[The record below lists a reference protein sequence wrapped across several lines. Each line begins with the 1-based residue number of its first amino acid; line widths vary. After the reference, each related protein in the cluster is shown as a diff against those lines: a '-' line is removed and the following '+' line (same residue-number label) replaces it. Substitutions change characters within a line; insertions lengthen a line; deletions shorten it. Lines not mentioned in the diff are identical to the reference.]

1 MANKFQVGIIG
12 GGLAGFCAAI
22 HLGKL
27 GFSVVLWEKGEYPR
41 HKVCGEYVSNETLT
55 YLKHLGFDPFE
66 LGGVKIDHLTVSHW
80 NGKKLSTPLKQGAFG
95 ISRFAFEYN
104 LMLIAQ
110 KNGVDVRL
118 KENVTA
124 YTKINDGYEVKTSK
138 GEITEV
144 EILLSAHGKKSNM
157 DRIMNRPFF
166 QKDADYIGVKYH
178 FKYSIP
184 SNHVALHNFETGY
197 CGVSMVEE
205 ERINVCYLST
215 KTALKKYGSI
225 DELEKNLV
233 RKNPFLNDV
242 FTNGEKLFTE
252 PKTISDFS
260 FKPKAPVEDGILM
273 LGDAAG
279 LITPLCGNGMAM
291 AIHAAYIAGNTVTEY
306 FQKKLD
312 RTSLENKYASEW
324 KKVFH
329 SRIKFGYRMQKIM
342 GKPKISALAMQTL
355 QLAPFI
361 LPVIVKQTHGQD
373 FFTKA

>member
-1 MANKFQVGIIG
+1 VDNKFQVGIIG

-27 GFSVVLWEKGEYPR
+27 GYSVVLWEKGEYPR
-41 HKVCGEYVSNETLT
+41 HKVCGEFVSNETLS
-55 YLKHLGFDPFE
+55 YLHYLGFNPFE
-66 LGGVKIDHLTVSHW
+66 LGAVAIDHLTVSHW
-80 NGKKLSTPLKQGAFG
+80 NGKSTQTKLEQGAFG
-95 ISRFAFEYN
+95 ISRYAFEYN

-110 KNGVDVRL
+110 KNGVEVKL

-124 YTKINDGYEVKTSK
+124 YTKIQNGFEVKTSK
-138 GEITEV
+138 GDSTQV

-157 DRIMNRPFF
+157 DRIMDRPFF

-178 FKYSIP
+178 FNYSIP

-197 CGVSMVEE
+197 CGVSMVEDK
-205 ERINVCYLST
+205 RINICYLST

-225 DELEKNLV
+225 TELENNLV

-242 FTNGEKLFTE
+242 FTNGEKLFSE

-291 AIHAAYIAGNTVTEY
+291 AIHAAYIAGNSVNKY
-306 FQKKLD
+306 FQKQIT
-312 RTSLENKYASEW
+312 RNGLEEKYALEW
-324 KKVFH
+324 KKTFH

-342 GKPKISALAMQTL
+342 GKPGISAIAMQAL
-355 QLAPFI
+355 QIAPF
-361 LPVIVKQTHGQD
+361 LLHPLVKQSHGKD
-373 FFTKA
+373 FFKS